1 MSKYLQLE
9 KQFSTA
15 TDELDS
21 HQLQEQRAVGIRQQV
36 LRILPMHST
45 GCKLSISVWMVHQI
59 CLGVASQK
67 LPSFQCLY
75 SELVNLSWLLPSDCR
90 QDACSDADP

>member
-36 LRILPMHST
+36 LRILRMHST
-45 GCKLSISVWMVHQI
+45 GCKLSISV
-59 CLGVASQK
+59 
-67 LPSFQCLY
+67 
-75 SELVNLSWLLPSDCR
+75 
-90 QDACSDADP
+90 